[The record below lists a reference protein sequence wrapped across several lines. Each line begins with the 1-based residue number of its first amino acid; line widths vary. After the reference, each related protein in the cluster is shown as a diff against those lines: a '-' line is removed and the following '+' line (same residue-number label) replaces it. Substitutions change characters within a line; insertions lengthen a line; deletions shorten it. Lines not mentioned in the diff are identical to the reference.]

1 MLPFSPIRRHSKS
14 IASICLAMIL
24 CWKVGPFSCG
34 QEKPA
39 PPPASLVHVSKAYEG
54 SISPTSDFVG
64 NTLPMKRSVVGS
76 AVDGRV
82 VQLQVEVGQEVKEGD
97 PVAQLLTKT
106 LELELAAAQAGYKLY
121 EAELLELKN
130 GALPQ
135 EIAQAKSR
143 RTAAEVRR
151 DFLQKRFDRMTRL
164 DADSGVIS
172 DDEVQEVESLLEASE
187 ELVTEA
193 KEGLLLL
200 ERGPRPERILAAE
213 ARLEQQKNLV
223 DLLKDR
229 LAKFTVRAPFSG
241 FVIRELTEVG
251 YWLSQGNGVVEIIQI
266 DEVEVEVYVPES
278 YIRFVKVGEPAPLK
292 FDALPDIGEP
302 IVGRVVSIVPEAET
316 RSRTL
321 PVRVRLKNPRGE
333 NGYLVKPG
341 MLAKCALPTGSSKR
355 ATLVPKDALVL
366 GQVGSQVKQVV
377 DGKVKT
383 VDVQLGIS
391 QGSNVEVI
399 QGLQP
404 GDVVAVFGNER
415 LRDGESVR
423 IGKVIDPENLQAVAQ
438 PPSDV
443 PPVSKGG

>member
-1 MLPFSPIRRHSKS
+1 MV
-14 IASICLAMIL
+14 L
-24 CWKVGPFSCG
+24 CWLAGSFACG

-39 PPPASLVHVSKAYEG
+39 SPPASLVHVSKAYEG
-54 SISPTSDFVG
+54 SIAPTSDFVG

-82 VQLQVEVGQEVKEGD
+82 VQLQVEVGQEVAEGD
-97 PVAQLLTKT
+97 TVAQLLTKT
-106 LELELAAAQAGYKLY
+106 LELELAAAQSGYKLY

-143 RTAAEVRR
+143 LTAAEIRR
-151 DFLQKRFDRMTRL
+151 DFLRKRFDRMTRL

-251 YWLSQGNGVVEIIQI
+251 YWLSQGDGVVEIIQI

-292 FDALPDIGEP
+292 FDALPDVGEP

-333 NGYLVKPG
+333 NGYMVKPG
-341 MLAKCALPTGSSKR
+341 MLAKCALPTGPSKR
-355 ATLVPKDALVL
+355 STLVPKDALVL

-383 VDVQLGIS
+383 VNVQLGIS
-391 QGSNVEVI
+391 QGSNVEVL

-415 LRDGESVR
+415 LRDGEAVR